1 MFNFSST
8 RSRISTVYMR
18 GAPPSD
24 RGPTIDDIPA
34 EYFDLEDASC
44 VSPFAPGSPE
54 TGAHGEKRRR
64 KRKKSKSSHGY
75 LISDILLK
83 SDEDSNDVI
92 KKMMSRS
99 NQKRGGGGDAESRRY
114 RSDLLDHR
122 KRNEGIPEL
131 RRMIE
136 NSKKAAL
143 ISKRNKE
150 RKMSQS
156 KKEEVKNRTPAKKNA
171 EQVQRVQL
179 QTPKSS
185 DQFLRSHFPT
195 LGSPENAK
203 VASKAGRTP
212 ASKYK
217 KMSQKQKKRMQL
229 EQAELEQQEKMFGKS
244 PPPNAWGIPKFV
256 IVFIKF

>member
-1 MFNFSST
+1 
-8 RSRISTVYMR
+8 MR

-34 EYFDLEDASC
+34 EYFDLEEASC
-44 VSPFAPGSPE
+44 VSQFMPGSPE
-54 TGAHGEKRRR
+54 TDAHGEKRRR

-83 SDEDSNDVI
+83 SDEDDGDVI

-99 NQKRGGGGDAESRRY
+99 NHRRGGGGEDESRRY

-131 RRMIE
+131 RKMIE
-136 NSKKAAL
+136 NSKKLAL
-143 ISKRNKE
+143 LNKRNKE
-150 RKMSQS
+150 RKISQS
-156 KKEEVKNRTPAKKNA
+156 KDKKEEVKNRTPAKKNA
-171 EQVQRVQL
+171 EQQARV

-185 DQFLRSHFPT
+185 NQFSQSHFPT

-203 VASKAGRTP
+203 VASKACRTP

-217 KMSQKQKKRMQL
+217 KMSQKQKKRMQQ
-229 EQAELEQQEKMFGKS
+229 EQAELEQQEKIFGKT

-256 IVFIKF
+256 NFHFEKIFLDSFVMLFRKA